1 MKKYAALRLYYAPDK
16 YQGQSVVTLNEQGE
30 VLSFFSLDEET
41 HTTEWVGGIII
52 LSSKATISIEENYN
66 DLLTEEHYTELC
78 EATGTPQ
85 IGDLLMPSICPDGRI
100 WVVNTDKPFSF
111 AL

>member
-66 DLLTEEHYTELC
+66 DLLTEEHYT
-78 EATGTPQ
+78 ANTP
-85 IGDLLMPSICPDGRI
+85 IYAWHLFPFDFKNECPTPNSLLKKL
-100 WVVNTDKPFSF
+100 N
-111 AL
+111 

>member
-30 VLSFFSLDEET
+30 VISFFSLDEEI
-41 HTTEWVGGIII
+41 HTTEWIEGIII

-66 DLLTEEHYTELC
+66 DLLTEEHYT
-78 EATGTPQ
+78 ANTP
-85 IGDLLMPSICPDGRI
+85 IYAWHLFPFDFKNGRPLPNSILKKL
-100 WVVNTDKPFSF
+100 N
-111 AL
+111 